1 MARHLS
7 ALVLLVVA
15 AFLTISYLM
24 SPFGSTPR
32 PMMGAAVG
40 NAHAPGAIKAEL
52 SGISDDLLHGGSIA
66 PKLENATAKYVQAP
80 GFRSGKT
87 Y

>member
-7 ALVLLVVA
+7 ALVILAVA

-24 SPFGSTPR
+24 SPFGATPR
-32 PMMGAAVG
+32 PFTGGTVGGAAGGV
-40 NAHAPGAIKAEL
+40 KADL

-66 PKLENATAKYVQAP
+66 PELENATAKYVQP
-80 GFRSGKT
+80 PRIWSPE
-87 Y
+87 